1 MLHSLSPHLLSI
13 PLGALLG
20 ALARRSVG
28 GWLSATIGYDITDPF
43 IRLLWGVLMGAVAL
57 AAGAVWWQ
65 AAAVV
70 PLLWVGSTTGMFNGF
85 TMGRA
90 PGRNVWKD
98 AACMLLYS
106 TGCVSLLCAAA
117 VLAGYGWSSL
127 CLLGAAV
134 LCPVVYELAW
144 LIPLNIPALGCLP
157 QDPPPTAE
165 LAWGAVVGVA
175 VAGTVLL
182 RL

>member
-1 MLHSLSPHLLSI
+1 MFHDPHLLAL

-20 ALARRSVG
+20 AFARRSVG

-43 IRLLWGVLMGAVAL
+43 IRLLWGVLMGAVAF

-70 PLLWVGSTTGMFNGF
+70 PLLWAGSTTGMFSGF

-90 PGRNVWKD
+90 TGRSVWKD
-98 AACMLLYS
+98 AGCMLLYGS
-106 TGCVSLLCAAA
+106 GCISLLFAAA

-127 CLLGAAV
+127 ILLDAAL
-134 LCPVVYELAW
+134 LCPVIYELAW
-144 LIPLNIPALGCLP
+144 LFPLNIPALGCLK

-165 LAWGAVVGVA
+165 LVWGAFVGIA
-175 VAGTVLL
+175 VAGVVLL
-182 RL
+182 KV